1 MPDTTEQFQQV
12 FIAYKEVKEANPEW
26 SDRMIED
33 YMSLKSDIELT
44 AEVGD
49 GTTTIVNSL
58 HSPLSAALDDIN
70 ERLGSGN
77 ALTSDETG
85 FTVDST
91 NLTVDMTE
99 A

>member
-1 MPDTTEQFQQV
+1 M
-12 FIAYKEVKEANPEW
+12 A
-26 SDRMIED
+26 
-33 YMSLKSDIELT
+33 LKLDLFRT

-49 GTTTIVNSL
+49 STASL
-58 HSPLSAALDDIN
+58 VASSSSPLNAIIDDIN
-70 ERLGSGN
+70 ERLGSGD

-91 NLTVDMTE
+91 TLTVDMAE